1 MKTMTCLHLTP
12 SHAARI
18 ELKRRSG
25 RWEQGLISA
34 LPLSDKKQAPINHPE
49 IVGVIGKLLQKT
61 QSKKIV
67 VSISSDAV
75 LVKSI
80 QLPQPLPDV
89 DDSLKRQAI
98 ETTLETENHIP
109 LPLDKA
115 AYDYHLSSPQSLLL
129 GWTRLDGLAQIY
141 QSLRAISVEWINLTP
156 KPVLLAN
163 SLIRQSDPTERV
175 CGVLVQEGWCDLAVV
190 EAGEILGARS
200 FEVQLPDGLWEAVKK
215 TVDNCPNPN
224 GSPLKRLV
232 RFQDNS
238 STIEV
243 PAGVFD
249 CEVTT
254 ATFDWAE
261 VLIKSIERDDS
272 VELNL
277 LKPLL
282 LKQRMKRK
290 IVIKQWIFR
299 LLPIAL
305 AMLLI
310 GANFYLWQAIESTQ
324 SRIDPLQ
331 DRYAQVKQLH
341 KKTEA
346 LKADHNQI
354 EKALT
359 QLTWVER
366 KYPKL
371 AKRLRRI
378 AQSIQKN
385 TNLQLTE
392 IHTLP
397 PPRKTTHD
405 FDTRKTLRLI
415 GLAKA
420 QNDIDAF
427 RLALVT
433 HPDFASVQQIKTEQ
447 TLIKGQRRLEFTLLL
462 TSAERK
468 EHDD

>member
-1 MKTMTCLHLTP
+1 MKTMTCLQLT
-12 SHAARI
+12 HTHCQLI
-18 ELKRRSG
+18 ELHRRSG
-25 RWEQGLISA
+25 RWERIGEYS
-34 LPLSDKKQAPINHPE
+34 LPLSDKKQSPIAHPDLVE
-49 IVGVIGKLLQKT
+49 TIGELLQGRK
-61 QSKKIV
+61 SPKLY

-75 LVKSI
+75 LMKSI

-163 SLIRQSDPTERV
+163 SLISQSDPTERV

-190 EAGEILGARS
+190 EAGVIYGARS
-200 FEVQLPDGLWEAVKK
+200 FEVQGADVLWEQVKR

-224 GSPLKRLV
+224 GSPLKRVVLLQKAESV
-232 RFQDNS
+232 MS
-238 STIEV
+238 V
-243 PAGVFD
+243 PAGAFD

-254 ATFDWAE
+254 DTFDWAFSLVSE
-261 VLIKSIERDDS
+261 IHTSHGRG
-272 VELNL
+272 LNL
-277 LKPLL
+277 LEPLL
-282 LKQRMKRK
+282 QKQQLHKK
-290 IVIKQWIFR
+290 QVIRRSLFR
-299 LLPIAL
+299 LLPIAVGI
-305 AMLLI
+305 LLI
-310 GANFYLWQAIESTQ
+310 GANFYLWQAIESKK
-324 SRIDPLQ
+324 SRLDQLQ
-331 DRYAQVKQLH
+331 HRHAKVKQLH
-341 KKTEA
+341 KKTES

-359 QLTWVER
+359 QLNWGQR

-371 AKRLRRI
+371 ANRLIKI
-378 AQSIQKN
+378 AESLPQN
-385 TNLQLTE
+385 VHLTE

-397 PPRKTTHD
+397 PPRKPTPA

-420 QNDIDAF
+420 QPEIDAF
-427 RLALVT
+427 RVSLLSRG
-433 HPDFASVQQIKTEQ
+433 DFASVQQVKTEQ
-447 TLIKGQRRLEFTLLL
+447 TLIKGEQGLEFTLVLQ
-462 TSAERK
+462 SK
-468 EHDD
+468 EGATP